1 VEKSK
6 KDDLS
11 MLKIHGAKTVVAL
24 IALTIGAG
32 AMQANSLTETPAA
45 GSAGGGVTLTCS
57 TTAGPGPAVNIT
69 LKPAGTIGSSTY
81 VVTYTNMSGFTIT
94 PPSTTSITSGN
105 ATTGIVYS
113 IQANAGCAGV
123 SGTLQ
128 FLVGGTDDVTVA
140 ITDTVTA
147 TASALVA
154 PATLAISCALNAGT
168 YTPGATQTV
177 SVTSAAPG
185 GTPFTVDTTAAND
198 PTWVTLNPVAPG
210 SYTAGTTA
218 ATFTVAATPTGGSPG
233 CGGFSVNTTHTF
245 NLHLKSGVSGTTPD
259 VKILVTLSI
268 VPLSPLI
275 VTPVAPATS
284 LSLSYVKSSGNAG
297 TVNVSVT
304 SPTVPGAYFTVNTNT
319 FPNWLT
325 VDYQTGNTTKALRF
339 STTNVADS
347 LAPGTYTST
356 ITMSVSSYAD
366 LSVTVTMLLT
376 NKPATLS
383 VTPAAVTINWT
394 LGAGTPT
401 ATLTATST
409 DTPIAF
415 SITTGGTLLPIVN
428 PAGPAQETNLGTNQL
443 TGLAYSFGTNIPITF
458 NSSLFSSVTPG
469 QQLTG
474 TVTFTWG
481 SPAAVI
487 VVPVTINVQSPGATL
502 TSISPATIPLAA
514 PGTSFVISLTGTGF
528 VGGSD
533 PTTKTRIGTVAG
545 AAPGAISPD
554 TNFSLVWVNANNM
567 TLTITV
573 PNTPDGLL
581 PFSPTGITVSN
592 VTTFGGSIF
601 LGIVNGTSS
610 AVPTGTKTLTIGNG
624 PLVQGVTSSSSF
636 TEVSGTT
643 LPTIAPYD
651 MISIFGANFCASGGT
666 GCATAT
672 ILQNAP
678 DSVYFRYPTT
688 LSPDAVSATQRL
700 LSVNF
705 MAHGTTTPVWPAPL
719 LFATNGQINALVPAA
734 ALTAVGTVANGLGV
748 DISVTFGYGSGA
760 TLLKSNTFPVNI
772 AASDPGLF
780 TIGSDGQ
787 GAPAALN
794 SNWALIG
801 PTNPA
806 GMRNGSITPN
816 DSDTIQL
823 YVTGLGAPTSQ
834 GDNTSAGDGSA
845 ALTNCIGAVTASGT
859 GNYQAT
865 LGGGFTNID
874 GDVIQ
879 QLLLNTSRFAPCL
892 TTVPVVTI
900 GGVQGTV
907 SYAGFVSNTVAG
919 LYQVNV
925 QLPAST
931 GATLHPDY
939 PTNSVS
945 AQITTLKTPTQLPVF
960 VTVGGGTPSQAGV
973 MLSVIP
979 RLLMT
984 APSSLTTLQVGHF
997 WTGTVLAQ
1005 EGTGSPT
1012 FAITSGSLPAGLALV
1027 ATTGVIS
1034 GHPGPNTN
1042 GNFTVTVTATDTAS
1056 VPLTGSVTFTL
1067 SVAGGLYVTST
1078 GTAPYITTFGSIAN
1092 SLTVVTALGGVY
1104 PYVYTINTPSTIPLG
1119 MTIPT
1124 TVSGQNSIGTLK
1136 TTAATP
1142 SGIYQITITAT
1153 DNVGAT
1159 GTLTFEVIV
1168 NLEMTFSPTTPVV
1181 VGTADTS
1188 TTITT
1193 ATASGGSSTSYTYS
1207 IDQTLNTGN
1216 ALLLS
1221 IDPSLGVITN
1231 NGAVDTV
1238 GMTVYIDAVDNNAL
1252 NPYATSVAPGQATI
1266 VVVITN

>member
-1 VEKSK
+1 M
-6 KDDLS
+6 DLS
-11 MLKIHGAKTVVAL
+11 TFKLHGAKTVVAL

-32 AMQANSLTETPAA
+32 VMQANNLLTATV
-45 GSAGGGVTLTCS
+45 SAGLTCS
-57 TTAGPGPAVNIT
+57 TTAGPGSSVNI
-69 LKPAGTIGSSTY
+69 LVKPVTTPVSGTI
-81 VVTYTNMSGFTIT
+81 VVTYANLAGFTIT
-94 PPSTTSITSGN
+94 APATTSLTTANQAAGITY
-105 ATTGIVYS
+105 TIV
-113 IQANAGCAGV
+113 ANAGCAGV
-123 SGTLQ
+123 SGSVAFSTGAGL
-128 FLVGGTDDVTVA
+128 DVSAA
-140 ITDTVTA
+140 IVDTVTA
-147 TASALVA
+147 SASALVA
-154 PATLAISCALNAGT
+154 PLTLAISCTLNSGT
-168 YTPGATQTV
+168 YTPGPAQTV

-185 GTPFTVDTTAAND
+185 GTPFTVDTTVSND
-198 PTWVTLNPVAPG
+198 PTWVTLNPVSPSG
-210 SYTAGTTA
+210 TATGTA
-218 ATFTVAATPTGGSPG
+218 STFTVAATPTGGSPG
-233 CGGFSVNTTHTF
+233 CGGYNVSTTHTF
-245 NLHLKSGVSGTTPD
+245 NLHLKSGVNGTTPD
-259 VKILVTLSI
+259 VKVLVTLSI
-268 VPLSPLI
+268 VPISPLT
-275 VTPVAPATS
+275 VTPVAPATN

-304 SPTVPGAYFTVNTNT
+304 SPSVPGAYFTVNTNT
-319 FPNWLT
+319 FPSWLT
-325 VDYQTGNTTKALRF
+325 VDYQNGNTTKALRF
-339 STTNVADS
+339 GTTNVSDS
-347 LAPGTYTST
+347 LAPGTYSAS

-366 LSVTVTMLLT
+366 LSVAFTLLVT

-383 VTPAAVTINWT
+383 VSPSTITIPWQ
-394 LGAGTPT
+394 LGSNPPT
-401 ATLTATST
+401 ANITATSS

-428 PAGPAQETNLGTNQL
+428 PAGPAQETNLNTNQL
-443 TGLAYSFGTNIPITF
+443 TGLAYSFGTSIPITF
-458 NSSLFSSVTPG
+458 NPSLFSSVTPG

-502 TSISPATIPLAA
+502 TSISPATLPLAA
-514 PGTSFVISLTGTGF
+514 PGTSFTVTLTGTGF

-545 AAPGAISPD
+545 TAPGLISPD
-554 TNFSLVWVNANNM
+554 TNFSLSWISATNM
-567 TLTITV
+567 TLTVTV
-573 PNTPDGLL
+573 PNTADPLL
-581 PFSPTGITVSN
+581 PFSPTGVN
-592 VTTFGGSIF
+592 AVFGGPVY
-601 LGIVNGTSS
+601 LGIVNGMSS
-610 AVPTGTKTLTIGNG
+610 SVPTGAKTLTIGNG
-624 PLVQGVTSSSSF
+624 PIIQGITSSSAF

-651 MISIFGANFCASGGT
+651 MISIFGANFCSSGGT
-666 GCATAT
+666 GCGSST

-678 DSVYFRYPTT
+678 DPVYFRYPAT
-688 LSPDAVSATQRL
+688 LSPDAVSATQRV

-719 LFATNGQINALVPAA
+719 LFATNGQINAVVPAA
-734 ALTAVGTVANGLGV
+734 VLAQVGTVANSLGV
-748 DISVTFGYGSGA
+748 DIVVTFGYSSSAPA

-772 AASDPGLF
+772 AASDPGVF

-806 GMRNGSITPN
+806 AMRTGAQAGA

-823 YVTGLGAPTSQ
+823 YVTGLGTPTSV
-834 GDNTSAGDGSA
+834 GDNTSAGDGTT

-859 GNYQAT
+859 GSYQAT
-865 LGGGFTNID
+865 LGGSFTNID

-879 QLLLNTSRFAPCL
+879 QGLLNTNRFAPCL

-907 SYAGFVSNTVAG
+907 SYAGFVANTVAG
-919 LYQVNV
+919 LYQINV

-931 GATLHPDY
+931 GTTLHPDF

-945 AQITTLKTPTQLPVF
+945 AQITTLKTATQLPVF
-960 VTVGGGTPSQAGV
+960 VTVGAGAPSQAGV

-1005 EGTGSPT
+1005 EATGNPT
-1012 FAITSGSLPAGLALV
+1012 FAITSGALPSGVTLAP
-1027 ATTGVIS
+1027 ATGVIS
-1034 GHPGPNTN
+1034 GTPGPNTN

-1078 GTAPYITTFGSIAN
+1078 GVAPYTTTFGSIAN

-1104 PYVYTINTPSTIPLG
+1104 PYSYTINTPSTIPLG

-1136 TTAATP
+1136 TTAQTP
-1142 SGIYQITITAT
+1142 AGIYQITITAT

-1159 GTLTFEVIV
+1159 GTLVFEVIV
-1168 NLEMTFSPTTPVV
+1168 NLKLTFNPITPVV
-1181 VGTADTS
+1181 VTATDTS

-1193 ATASGGSSTSYTYS
+1193 VTATGGSSTSYTYS

-1216 ALLLS
+1216 ALLLTF
-1221 IDPSLGVITN
+1221 IDPTTGVLTN
-1231 NGAVDTV
+1231 NGAVDTT
-1238 GMTVYIDAVDNNAL
+1238 GMTVHIDAVDDNAL
-1252 NPYATSVAPGQATI
+1252 NPYATSVAPGQNTI